1 MAASVTDPRGVSG
14 TIAFSPRIAMEAT
27 AMTDQPQGDSPIPMI
42 KEETV
47 KDDGRTLIYYT
58 FPDDQNAQASPDVP
72 EAAYV

>member
-1 MAASVTDPRGVSG
+1 
-14 TIAFSPRIAMEAT
+14 MEAAN
-27 AMTDQPQGDSPIPMI
+27 AMTDQSQGLSPTPTNERMI

-58 FPDDQNAQASPDVP
+58 FPDDPDALMLPVAQ